1 MAIVPK
7 LIKAALNLSR
17 ALPEQVL
24 SLGLALVK
32 GLTGNSNFSSLP
44 VDLVVLKAELDA
56 YSVYITDAK
65 DGGKKAIT
73 LRDKQGVAVIRMIKQ
88 LATYV
93 EVTSKEDMNVFLS
106 SGFQPRSSAR
116 TAAQPLDRPV
126 ILGIEQGAPGELV
139 VSIKSLGRVRPYEL
153 RYGVQGAGGA
163 DPAVWSMLTRPNAR
177 PISVSGLTAGTTY
190 AFQVRAYGPLGYTEY
205 SASMARM
212 VI

>member
-24 SLGLALVK
+24 SLGLALVQ
-32 GLTGNSNFSSLP
+32 GLTGNSNFSNLP
-44 VDLVVLKAELDA
+44 VDLIVLKAELDA

-93 EVTSKEDMNVFLS
+93 ERSEEHTS
-106 SGFQPRSSAR
+106 
-116 TAAQPLDRPV
+116 
-126 ILGIEQGAPGELV
+126 
-139 VSIKSLGRVRPYEL
+139 
-153 RYGVQGAGGA
+153 
-163 DPAVWSMLTRPNAR
+163 
-177 PISVSGLTAGTTY
+177 
-190 AFQVRAYGPLGYTEY
+190 
-205 SASMARM
+205 
-212 VI
+212 

>member
-24 SLGLALVK
+24 SLGLALVQ
-32 GLTGNSNFSSLP
+32 GLTGNSNFSNLP
-44 VDLVVLKAELDA
+44 IDLIVLKAELDA

-88 LATYV
+88 LTTYV

-106 SGFQPRSSAR
+106 SGLQRLTALAQPRSRWTSR
-116 TAAQPLDRPV
+116 Q
-126 ILGIEQGAPGELV
+126 
-139 VSIKSLGRVRPYEL
+139 S
-153 RYGVQGAGGA
+153 
-163 DPAVWSMLTRPNAR
+163 
-177 PISVSGLTAGTTY
+177 
-190 AFQVRAYGPLGYTEY
+190 
-205 SASMARM
+205 
-212 VI
+212 

>member
-7 LIKAALNLSR
+7 LIKAALNLHK

-32 GLTGNSNFSSLP
+32 GLLGNSNFPNPP
-44 VDLVVLKAELDA
+44 VDPLTLKAELDA
-56 YSVYITDAK
+56 YSVSIADAK

-116 TAAQPLDRPV
+116 TAAQPLDQPT
-126 ILGIEQGAPGELV
+126 ILGIGQGASGELV
-139 VSIKSLGRVRPYEL
+139 VSIKPVRKAKSYEL

-163 DPAVWSMLTRPNAR
+163 APAAWSTLTRPNAR
-177 PISVSGLTAGTTY
+177 PISVSGLAAGITY
-190 AFQVRAYGPLGYTEY
+190 AFQVRAYGQLSYTEY
-205 SASMARM
+205 SDSMARM

>member
-32 GLTGNSNFSSLP
+32 GLTGNSNFSNPP

-93 EVTSKEDMNVFLS
+93 EVVSKEDMNVFLS

-116 TAAQPLDRPV
+116 TASQPLDQPTIR
-126 ILGIEQGAPGELV
+126 GIA
-139 VSIKSLGRVRPYEL
+139 RC
-153 RYGVQGAGGA
+153 
-163 DPAVWSMLTRPNAR
+163 TRR
-177 PISVSGLTAGTTY
+177 TCD
-190 AFQVRAYGPLGYTEY
+190 FD
-205 SASMARM
+205 
-212 VI
+212 

>member
-1 MAIVPK
+1 M
-7 LIKAALNLSR
+7 
-17 ALPEQVL
+17 Q
-24 SLGLALVK
+24 
-32 GLTGNSNFSSLP
+32 GLTGNSNFPNPP
-44 VDLVVLKAELDA
+44 VDLIVLKAELDA

-116 TAAQPLDRPV
+116 TAAQPLDQPTV
-126 ILGIEQGAPGELV
+126 LSIEQGAPGELV
-139 VSIKSLGRVRPYEL
+139 ISIKPVRKAKSYEL

-163 DPAVWSMLTRPNAR
+163 APAAWSMLTRPNAR
-177 PISVSGLTAGTTY
+177 PVSVTGLAPGTTY
-190 AFQVRAYGPLGYTEY
+190 AFQVRAYGQLGYTEY
-205 SASMARM
+205 SDSTSRM